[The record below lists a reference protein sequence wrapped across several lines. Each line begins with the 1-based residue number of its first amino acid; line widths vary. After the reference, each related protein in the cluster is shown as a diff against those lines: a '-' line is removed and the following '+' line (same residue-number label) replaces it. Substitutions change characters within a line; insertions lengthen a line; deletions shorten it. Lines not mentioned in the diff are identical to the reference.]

1 MRALSTGRGVRAFLA
16 VPSDPM
22 WIESARRLVDQLRET
37 LPSASWTRPESWHL
51 TLHFLGEVSES
62 AVARLAGEIEPVAM
76 DTVPGD
82 LAARPATVFPDRG
95 RPRVLGVGF
104 EASPGVESISSLAV
118 RAAEIA
124 SRLGL
129 RTEERAFHPHVT
141 LARLRESWPRPAV
154 DEYARLVEAWSFPS
168 WNARSCV
175 LFESRL
181 EPAGAVHTPLRE
193 WTFQGGHRGV
203 RA

>member
-1 MRALSTGRGVRAFLA
+1 
-16 VPSDPM
+16 M
-22 WIESARRLVDQLRET
+22 WVESARRLVEQLRVA
-37 LPSASWTRPESWHL
+37 LPRASWTRPESWHL
-51 TLHFLGEVSES
+51 TLHFLGEVAEG
-62 AVARLAGEIEPVAM
+62 AVARFAGEIDPLAM
-76 DTVPGD
+76 ETLPGD

-95 RPRVLGVGF
+95 RPQVLGVGF
-104 EASPGVESISSLAV
+104 EASAGVDSISNLAV
-118 RAAEIA
+118 RAAQIA

-141 LARLRESWPRPAV
+141 FARVRDPWPRAAV
-154 DEYARLVEAWSFPS
+154 DEYAREVEAWPLPT

-193 WTFQGGHRGV
+193 WTFQGGPRGV